1 MGRKGG
7 PPDYGG
13 RGIQGIVVQH
23 NKYNQA
29 LEEDFP
35 GIEHAPEENEEG
47 KQQWMLRDI
56 PQISEDLDDD
66 GEEEEE
72 GQQQWI
78 WRDIPQIS
86 DDIDDDDDDDVD
98 R

>member
-47 KQQWMLRDI
+47 KQ
-56 PQISEDLDDD
+56 SGGGGGG
-66 GEEEEE
+66 GEGEAEER
-72 GQQQWI
+72 GGG
-78 WRDIPQIS
+78 
-86 DDIDDDDDDDVD
+86 
-98 R
+98 